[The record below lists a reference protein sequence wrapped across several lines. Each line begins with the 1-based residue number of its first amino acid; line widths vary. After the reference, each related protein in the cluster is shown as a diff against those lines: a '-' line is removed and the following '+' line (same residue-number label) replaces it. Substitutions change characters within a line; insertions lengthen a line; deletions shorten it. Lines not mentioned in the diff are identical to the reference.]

1 MIVPSSCLDNGNVTG
16 DSAEK
21 LLAAAKQKSKELG
34 VAMNIA
40 IVDTGANLVAFTR
53 WADIS
58 TSLHTLLPNY
68 GKITKK
74 VSFSKSFNHPAYS
87 LQFAPT

>member
-1 MIVPSSCLDNGNVTG
+1 MERPNHVLGDCTKFSLDNGNVTG

-53 WADIS
+53 WANHLYI
-58 TSLHTLLPNY
+58 PY
-68 GKITKK
+68 CYCPIMA
-74 VSFSKSFNHPAYS
+74 KSQNQRY
-87 LQFAPT
+87 

>member
-1 MIVPSSCLDNGNVTG
+1 MIVRSLCLDNGNVTG

-53 WADIS
+53 WADIQYIS
-58 TSLHTLLPNY
+58 AYL
-68 GKITKK
+68 ITQ
-74 VSFSKSFNHPAYS
+74 
-87 LQFAPT
+87 L

>member
-1 MIVPSSCLDNGNVTG
+1 MIVPSLSLDNGNVTG

-53 WADIS
+53 WADIH
-58 TSLHTLLPNY
+58 LCIPY
-68 GKITKK
+68 YPIMTKPEIL
-74 VSFSKSFNHPAYS
+74 NA
-87 LQFAPT
+87 T

>member
-53 WADIS
+53 WADIHLYIPYCPIMAKS
-58 TSLHTLLPNY
+58 QNQRLL
-68 GKITKK
+68 T
-74 VSFSKSFNHPAYS
+74 
-87 LQFAPT
+87 T

>member
-1 MIVPSSCLDNGNVTG
+1 MIVPSLCLDNGNVTG

-53 WADIS
+53 WANTDIS
-58 TSLHTLLPNY
+58 HYYLKELKMTLYHIASLTLLTIHPND
-68 GKITKK
+68 
-74 VSFSKSFNHPAYS
+74 FSIA
-87 LQFAPT
+87 LL

>member
-1 MIVPSSCLDNGNVTG
+1 MIVPSLCLDNGNVTG

-53 WADIS
+53 WANI
-58 TSLHTLLPNY
+58 SLHTLLPNY
-68 GKITKK
+68 DKTRDIERYIT
-74 VSFSKSFNHPAYS
+74 F
-87 LQFAPT
+87 